1 MRAPTVAAIA
11 GAVAAAAIVL
21 AVFYYYTYPA
31 AQQVTSGGSNNSN
44 SSGIEPA
51 VMKGGLKGY
60 NQTVVTI
67 GGVQLVADIAD
78 TPEKQ
83 TLGLDVR
90 ESMDESQAMLF
101 PFKNPSILPFWMN
114 GMKFPLDIIWIGE
127 DMRVVH
133 VEHGLKPCPNSFD
146 CPSYQPSENAKYVL
160 ETVAGFAKKHGVDK
174 GTPVEFELP

>member
-1 MRAPTVAAIA
+1 VRAPTVAAIA

-21 AVFYYYTYPA
+21 AVFYYTYPA
-31 AQQVTSGGSNNSN
+31 AQQTTSGSGGSSNNS
-44 SSGIEPA
+44 SSIGPA
-51 VMKGGLKGY
+51 AMKGGLKGY

-133 VEHGLKPCPNSFD
+133 VEHSLKPCPNSFD
-146 CPSYQPSENAKYVL
+146 CPSYQPDQNAKYVL

-174 GTPVEFELP
+174 GAPVEFKLP